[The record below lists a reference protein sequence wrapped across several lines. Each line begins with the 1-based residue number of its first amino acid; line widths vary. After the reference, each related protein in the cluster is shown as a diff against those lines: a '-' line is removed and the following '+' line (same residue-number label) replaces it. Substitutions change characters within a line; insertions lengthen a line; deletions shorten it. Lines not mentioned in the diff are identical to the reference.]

1 MFRNP
6 SVRPV
11 LQPADRWQPIHLRNP
26 GPGSSEF
33 GHDAVDGRGTADQCS
48 AGIDRPE
55 LAICLRRCQAVLLHQ
70 TGRLTREGQHTAA
83 QASRSDPARAP
94 RSKASGAVK
103 QDDQACLIR
112 NGHDSHG
119 RASSDDGCDRVWTRT
134 SGPARARGGSLERRL
149 PCRNPGPFA
158 RRSDD
163 RKGDRFVARH

>member
-26 GPGSSEF
+26 GPGSDEF
-33 GHDAVDGRGTADQCS
+33 GQNAIDCRGTAEQGS

-55 LAICLRRCQAVLLHQ
+55 LAICLRACQAVLLHQ
-70 TGRLTREGQHTAA
+70 TGRLTGKGQHTLA

-94 RSKASGAVK
+94 RSNASSAVK
-103 QDDQACLIR
+103 QDDQRCLIR
-112 NGHDSHG
+112 NAHHSHG
-119 RASSDDGCDRVWTRT
+119 QASSDDGCDRVWTRT
-134 SGPARARGGSLERRL
+134 SGPARAHGGSLERRL
-149 PCRNPGPFA
+149 PCRNPRPFA

-163 RKGDRFVARH
+163 RKGGRFVARR

>member
-33 GHDAVDGRGTADQCS
+33 AEDAIDRRGTAEQGS

-55 LAICLRRCQAVLLHQ
+55 LAICLRPRQAVLLYE
-70 TGRLTREGQHTAA
+70 TGRLTWEGQHTAA

-94 RSKASGAVK
+94 RSKPSGAVK
-103 QDDQACLIR
+103 QDDQTCLIR
-112 NGHDSHG
+112 NGHDS
-119 RASSDDGCDRVWTRT
+119 
-134 SGPARARGGSLERRL
+134 
-149 PCRNPGPFA
+149 
-158 RRSDD
+158 
-163 RKGDRFVARH
+163 